1 MERLAALVVAG
12 LRVGVAIDGLQCPLG
27 ILKLHL
33 CVFLLLGVH
42 LLLALPLT
50 GRRAIVTLLL
60 HLFAELFCK
69 LLDLSALRRC
79 MARGVV
85 HRALRTVV
93 IAIGRLMGV
102 FVASRPATAAVAV
115 GAPASG

>member
-33 CVFLLLGVH
+33 CVFLL
-42 LLLALPLT
+42 ALPLT
-50 GRRAIVTLLL
+50 GRRTIVTLLL

-69 LLDLSALRRC
+69 LLDLSALRHC

-93 IAIGRLMGV
+93 IAIGRLMGA
-102 FVASRPATAAVAV
+102 FVASRPATAVVAV